1 MEAQLQQLDDQI
13 GEALEL
19 EKNIHLTPA
28 DLSAL
33 DALISAL
40 EGQAIEDTR
49 AALGQLESLRNGYS
63 DTLQRSLANLRTEGY
78 DPAAIQALD
87 APQVPAQ
94 PEPPP
99 DRSALSQPLPEDP
112 RQFADLWGRLTP
124 EQRDWLYSQDHNIGN
139 HDGMPAVDRDHYNRL
154 ALADELRRSQSAV
167 AQADALRPSTPTG
180 RRGRTSLT
188 PIRRVRFSTIASPTR
203 PGNANMTLRGTKP
216 GTCRIYRRSIE
227 PSRTV
232 QIGNCCFL
240 TPRRAVR
247 PGRPSRSATL
257 TRPRTY
263 R

>member
-94 PEPPP
+94 PEPPQIVP
-99 DRSALSQPLPEDP
+99 RCRSRCRKTPGSLP
-112 RQFADLWGRLTP
+112 
-124 EQRDWLYSQDHNIGN
+124 
-139 HDGMPAVDRDHYNRL
+139 
-154 ALADELRRSQSAV
+154 
-167 AQADALRPSTPTG
+167 
-180 RRGRTSLT
+180 
-188 PIRRVRFSTIASPTR
+188 
-203 PGNANMTLRGTKP
+203 
-216 GTCRIYRRSIE
+216 TC
-227 PSRTV
+227 
-232 QIGNCCFL
+232 G
-240 TPRRAVR
+240 
-247 PGRPSRSATL
+247 GG
-257 TRPRTY
+257 
-263 R
+263 

>member
-167 AQADALRPSTPTG
+167 AQADALRAQHPDWAAGKNIPHPNS
-180 RRGRTSLT
+180 
-188 PIRRVRFSTIASPTR
+188 RVRFSTIASPTR